1 MNLND
6 LENKFFGR
14 ILNAELDVPV
24 HSTLEYGENT
34 FGIIVVPE
42 ISSKGYFTLKYY
54 NAPPYDPETQ
64 FDENGIGTKSWSD
77 SEIFGT
83 HPSLERAW
91 LRSDLN

>member
-42 ISSKGYFTLKYY
+42 ISSKPVF
-54 NAPPYDPETQ
+54 P
-64 FDENGIGTKSWSD
+64 I
-77 SEIFGT
+77 
-83 HPSLERAW
+83 
-91 LRSDLN
+91 

>member
-42 ISSKGYFTLKYY
+42 ISSKGISSINRGKGAKQLAKTRPGSVPWPAL
-54 NAPPYDPETQ
+54 Q
-64 FDENGIGTKSWSD
+64 
-77 SEIFGT
+77 
-83 HPSLERAW
+83 
-91 LRSDLN
+91 